1 MLGSSSSNRVNN
13 TNEKDL
19 VGWSSANKQE
29 QERDYLQ
36 WGGTGTQ
43 AINRNGNK
51 ILEARRIGWS
61 FSRPDLACLAPLTPS
76 VGAWAVNMPA
86 GKAERIGVKHGDI
99 DLKEVL
105 WPFSWIPA
113 VQLPSCVT

>member
-1 MLGSSSSNRVNN
+1 MLGSSGSNRVNN

-36 WGGTGTQ
+36 WGGTGTH

-51 ILEARRIGWS
+51 VLEA
-61 FSRPDLACLAPLTPS
+61 
-76 VGAWAVNMPA
+76 
-86 GKAERIGVKHGDI
+86 
-99 DLKEVL
+99 
-105 WPFSWIPA
+105 
-113 VQLPSCVT
+113 